1 MIEAVVA
8 CSVTVAM
15 VLIALYWTHRIGRQ
29 SGLREALE
37 ILQRSKRE
45 HIAQGLTRVLCDFED
60 EVRELIQE
68 NEE

>member
-1 MIEAVVA
+1 
-8 CSVTVAM
+8 M
-15 VLIALYWTHRIGRQ
+15 VLIALYWTHRLGRQ